1 MYESVSSISESSQL
15 YLFNCSYPLDL
26 ANYIK
31 DNGGEKKI
39 LADQAVKQYLENLKV
54 TMLIQKLEET
64 DLNTLEKSQNFVTFV
79 KNAARAIKTQNLSFE
94 DSIKAIKERE
104 FRIVAKVKQ

>member
-1 MYESVSSISESSQL
+1 MTKYIDFKPKNKDEWIDHDEQYMYESVSSISESSQL
-15 YLFNCSYPLDL
+15 YMFSCYYPLDL

-64 DLNTLEKSQNFVTFV
+64 DLN
-79 KNAARAIKTQNLSFE
+79 
-94 DSIKAIKERE
+94 
-104 FRIVAKVKQ
+104 